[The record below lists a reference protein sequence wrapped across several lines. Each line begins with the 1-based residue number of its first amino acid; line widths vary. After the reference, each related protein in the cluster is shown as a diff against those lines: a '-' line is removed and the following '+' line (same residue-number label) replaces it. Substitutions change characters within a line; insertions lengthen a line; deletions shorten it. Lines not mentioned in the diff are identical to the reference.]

1 MPIALT
7 VDVEDYFQVSAFES
21 SIKRS
26 TWNSLP
32 HRVAKNTHT
41 VLDIFAQY
49 SFKATFFVLGW
60 VAEHYPDVVRRIA
73 QEGHE
78 VCCHGYDHARI
89 TTLSPEAF
97 KADIVRAR
105 TLLQDISGQEVAGYR
120 APSYSIT
127 AQSLWALDALIEA
140 GFSYDSSIFPIHHDV
155 YGIPGAQRFP
165 HILQREKG
173 TLQEFP
179 PSTLAFSLLGKNLT
193 FPFSGG
199 GYLRLLPVP
208 LLSAAFTHLEKQG
221 HAATLYFHPWEID
234 PEQPRMQG
242 PLKSR
247 FRHYVNLSRTQSKL
261 RYLFERHSFAPMGQV
276 LSEVLGHD
284 AI

>member
-1 MPIALT
+1 MAIALT

-21 SIKRS
+21 SVERS
-26 TWNSLP
+26 SWESTP
-32 HRVAKNTHT
+32 HRVAQNTHKI
-41 VLDIFAQY
+41 LDIFAER
-49 SFKATFFVLGW
+49 SLKATFFVLGW
-60 VAEHYPDVVRRIA
+60 VAERYPDTVQRMA

-78 VCCHGYDHARI
+78 VCCHGYGHARI

-97 KADIVRAR
+97 KEDITRAR
-105 TLLQDISGQEVAGYR
+105 GILQDISGQEVPGYR

-127 AQSLWALDALIEA
+127 KQSLWALDALIEA

-155 YGIPGAQRFP
+155 YGIPDAQRFP

-173 TLQEFP
+173 SIKEFP
-179 PSTLAFSLLGKNLT
+179 PSTLAFSCFGKSLT

-208 LLSAAFTHLEKQG
+208 LLSTAFRHLEKQG
-221 HAATLYFHPWEID
+221 QAATLYFHPWEID
-234 PEQPRMQG
+234 PKQPRMQG

-247 FRHYVNLSRTQSKL
+247 FRHYVNLSRTESKL
-261 RYLFERHSFAPMGQV
+261 NYLFDRHSFAPMGTV
-276 LSEVLGHD
+276 LHEVLPH
-284 AI
+284 A